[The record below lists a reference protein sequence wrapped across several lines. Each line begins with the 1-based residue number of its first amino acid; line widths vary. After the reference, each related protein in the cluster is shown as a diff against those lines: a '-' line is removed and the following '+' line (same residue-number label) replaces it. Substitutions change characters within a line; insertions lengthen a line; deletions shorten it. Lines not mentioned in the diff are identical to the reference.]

1 MMTLR
6 YSVPIVVDRCDIIL
20 SFEGKTLEAVHI
32 IKNRRHVPY
41 IKRYLHTLTR
51 EEIADIK
58 EALNLLD
65 LPGLYKSHHNIV
77 LTLSPDYLR
86 VTLVSTSLQAS
97 DVPNIRRAAKLLHTE
112 LGRIVRNTTGARYS
126 AS

>member
-20 SFEGKTLEAVHI
+20 SFDDKTLEAVHI

-51 EEIADIK
+51 EGIADIK
-58 EALNLLD
+58 EAMNLFD
-65 LPGLYKSHHNIV
+65 FPDV
-77 LTLSPDYLR
+77 TVTLSPDYLR
-86 VTLVSTSLQAS
+86 VTAVSNYLQAS
-97 DVPNIRRAAKLLHTE
+97 NIPAVRRVAKLLHTE
-112 LGRIVRNTTGARYS
+112 LGRIVRRNTTGARYS